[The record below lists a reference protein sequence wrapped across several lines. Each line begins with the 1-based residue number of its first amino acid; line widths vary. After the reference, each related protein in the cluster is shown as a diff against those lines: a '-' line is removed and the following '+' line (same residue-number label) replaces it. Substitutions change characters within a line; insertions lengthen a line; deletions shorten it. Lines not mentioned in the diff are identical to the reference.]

1 MALTVA
7 LMQLCDLPCIATS
20 LDHIVVELV
29 PESQSSELWA
39 RKFSKRAEIQS
50 VDSER
55 YAICEEC
62 ENENEKIAHGK
73 EVHVDYL

>member
-1 MALTVA
+1 
-7 LMQLCDLPCIATS
+7 MQLCDLPCVATS

-29 PESQSSELWA
+29 PESQSSELWPGELG
-39 RKFSKRAEIQS
+39 KGAEVQA

-62 ENENEKIAHGK
+62 NKKKEKKGK
-73 EVHVDYL
+73 GEEVHVGYL